1 MLWKQHHPYANCN
14 FCVRCISFLL
24 LYTSC
29 LKRAASLFS
38 DEENAFDPPHSL
50 CFFFCKQHHAFHLD
64 LDRPLFL
71 WIIRF
76 PWYSSLKIEI
86 VRLER
91 GFLGWEVRVLWTLIR
106 KVSLTYGKAKKGKYV
121 CMSKNNV
128 KNTKYRRWIE
138 KISLEEII

>member
-1 MLWKQHHPYANCN
+1 MRALHL
-14 FCVRCISFLL
+14 ISFTLHL
-24 LYTSC
+24 VPKEGGLSPLWWREC
-29 LKRAASLFS
+29 VWPAAFSLF
-38 DEENAFDPPHSL
+38 
-50 CFFFCKQHHAFHLD
+50 FFFCKQHHAFHLD